1 MQRFPQTSHSSHT
14 PQMLRPSLSAVFNG
28 VFFCSGTAIGP
39 APHTLAREKRDAEVP
54 PRLAPARRRL
64 RLLLAAPKQPAPRAP
79 CFMGSLQI
87 AGERT
92 SLAII
97 ARSFATG
104 GVLLSDRA
112 IRDDGTQHGQCP
124 QRPPPPTTP
133 HHGVGTPP
141 RFGAH
146 LYGSDQVRPG

>member
-1 MQRFPQTSHSSHT
+1 
-14 PQMLRPSLSAVFNG
+14 MLRPSLSAVFNG
-28 VFFCSGTAIGP
+28 VFFCSGTAIRP

-64 RLLLAAPKQPAPRAP
+64 RLLAAPKQPAPRAP

-112 IRDDGTQHGQCP
+112 IRDDGTQDGQCP
-124 QRPPPPTTP
+124 QRPPPPHPTTESARP
-133 HHGVGTPP
+133 HVFANLRKERCGGRATYALRGSP
-141 RFGAH
+141 R
-146 LYGSDQVRPG
+146 